1 MHSRWYNVTVVGL
14 WLASMS
20 WLLGTKVLPPLLTGE
35 PPNYRAIL
43 AAQDENKPVGW
54 KLLLNERP
62 LGWAVSVT
70 HQYPDN
76 TAEIRNRVML
86 ETLPLDELISGLLG
100 EILRRSQVFR
110 GSLQMDAQ
118 STLLL
123 DAQGRL
129 KSFDSIVHLEPLGE
143 VIRLEGAIEG
153 PQLSLS
159 VRAGGSW
166 ERKDLY
172 FPTDGLLGDE
182 MSPQM
187 CLPNL
192 HAGRTWKV
200 PAINPLRP
208 NNPVEL
214 LEAKVEGLEPLAWNG
229 QTEDVWLVVYRAEA
243 GNTLGFRRAERG
255 KLWVR
260 RDGTVLKQQTP
271 FFNATMTFERLPDEQ
286 AARLAEKLQQIDQQQ
301 AAGWAEQP
309 GD

>member
-20 WLLGTKVLPPLLTGE
+20 WLLAAKVLPPLLTGE

-43 AAQDENKPVGW
+43 AAQEDNKLVGW
-54 KLLLNERP
+54 KLSLNERP

-70 HQYPDN
+70 QKYPDN
-76 TAEIRNRVML
+76 TAEIRSRVML
-86 ETLPLDELISGLLG
+86 EKLPLDELVSGLLG
-100 EILRRSQVFR
+100 EILRRSQVLR

-118 STLLL
+118 SNLML
-123 DAQGRL
+123 DAQGKL
-129 KSFDSIVHLEPLGE
+129 KNFDSLVHLEPLGE

-153 PQLSLS
+153 PQMSLS

-182 MSPQM
+182 MSPQV

-192 HAGRTWKV
+192 HPGRTWKV
-200 PAINPLRP
+200 PSINPLRP

-214 LEAKVEGLEPLAWNG
+214 LEAKVEGLEPLAWSG
-229 QTEDVWLVVYRAEA
+229 QTEDVWLVVIRPE
-243 GNTLGFRRAERG
+243 GGSSSGFRRAERG
-255 KLWVR
+255 RLWVR
-260 RDGTVLKQQTP
+260 RDGTVVKQQTA
-271 FFNATMTFERLPDEQ
+271 FFNALLTFERLPDEQ
-286 AARLAEKLQQIDQQQ
+286 AARLAERLRQIDQQE
-301 AAGWAEQP
+301 AARRPTEQ
-309 GD
+309 